1 MHSPPRTP
9 VSSRIGVFSW
19 ALWDW
24 GSASFNAVIITFVF
38 TPYLTK
44 AVASSEESGSAAL
57 GWSMAAA
64 GLVIALVAPAVG
76 TRADAGGRHRLWLGV
91 HTGIVIVTMA
101 GLFFVRDSPAYLWL
115 GLLLI
120 AVGSVFFEFA
130 EVAYNGIMVR
140 ITTPDNVGKV
150 SGFGW
155 GMGYAGGLVL
165 LVLLLVLVI
174 QPEVGLFGATDEGGL
189 RFRIVAVL
197 SAVWFAVF
205 AIPVLVTAPGAKV
218 TGTSGGHPIR
228 AFIADYASLVRRL
241 VRMWK
246 HEHQTLRFFIASAI
260 FRDGLAAIFAFAG
273 VLAAGSYGFSAT
285 EIIILGVA
293 ANVAAGAGAMIAGLF
308 DDRFGP
314 KPVIITGLIV
324 IIAGGVPILFTD
336 DPAVFWVCALVLS
349 FCVGPVQASSRS
361 FLARLTPPERAGE
374 NFGLYATTGR
384 AVSFLG
390 PAMFALFISLLGYQ
404 RAGTLGIII
413 VLIIGLALI
422 IAVKSDAPQR
432 SMAAMVKE

>member
-76 TRADAGGRHRLWLGV
+76 TRADAGGRHKLWLGV

-165 LVLLLVLVI
+165 LVLLL
-174 QPEVGLFGATDEGGL
+174 
-189 RFRIVAVL
+189 
-197 SAVWFAVF
+197 
-205 AIPVLVTAPGAKV
+205 
-218 TGTSGGHPIR
+218 
-228 AFIADYASLVRRL
+228 
-241 VRMWK
+241 
-246 HEHQTLRFFIASAI
+246 
-260 FRDGLAAIFAFAG
+260 
-273 VLAAGSYGFSAT
+273 
-285 EIIILGVA
+285 
-293 ANVAAGAGAMIAGLF
+293 
-308 DDRFGP
+308 
-314 KPVIITGLIV
+314 
-324 IIAGGVPILFTD
+324 
-336 DPAVFWVCALVLS
+336 
-349 FCVGPVQASSRS
+349 
-361 FLARLTPPERAGE
+361 ARLTPPERAGE

-432 SMAAMVKE
+432 SMAAMAKE